1 MEKIVFILA
10 ILLYP
15 SFYCKGTSIPFL
27 EEGKEWRIKHTN
39 YHHFGD
45 SYTFRYFIDGDTL
58 VNGRTCMKLFSENEN
73 RDGATMLVGCLY
85 EEDLRV
91 YYMKATV
98 GQWYVVLSAPS
109 LLYDFSLQIGD
120 TVDSVEPHAIVVS
133 ADSTFVR
140 GRLLYQIGL
149 RHTNDAEGCPE
160 CFWVS
165 GVGCSCGLLSPT
177 RWGREE
183 GLQLESCT
191 IGTDTLFTY
200 EDFGFDN
207 HSEDTPRNPY
217 HSMIY
222 EGKKWIYQLH
232 HFEEKGNIGN
242 YEETVSDVTFVIEG
256 DTMITDKMYSKMY
269 QISDGIKEY
278 HSCWLEEGKRIYAI
292 MGKSEEPQMLY
303 DFNIKDGK
311 EFWLDTGSFSY
322 LDHTESFITAE
333 IKLNSYIFNDL
344 NDHEFFRWIEGIGG
358 NNGILYPQ
366 PIIASQYSDY
376 LKLIRCVEDG
386 IQLYPVESD
395 IEGVSHLYDK
405 PQDKGN
411 IYDLSGRRVANS
423 SEFQGSSKLPK
434 GVYIQSGKK
443 FVVK

>member
-1 MEKIVFILA
+1 
-10 ILLYP
+10 
-15 SFYCKGTSIPFL
+15 
-27 EEGKEWRIKHTN
+27 
-39 YHHFGD
+39 
-45 SYTFRYFIDGDTL
+45 
-58 VNGRTCMKLFSENEN
+58 
-73 RDGATMLVGCLY
+73 
-85 EEDLRV
+85 
-91 YYMKATV
+91 
-98 GQWYVVLSAPS
+98 
-109 LLYDFSLQIGD
+109 
-120 TVDSVEPHAIVVS
+120 
-133 ADSTFVR
+133 
-140 GRLLYQIGL
+140 
-149 RHTNDAEGCPE
+149 
-160 CFWVS
+160 
-165 GVGCSCGLLSPT
+165 
-177 RWGREE
+177 
-183 GLQLESCT
+183 
-191 IGTDTLFTY
+191 
-200 EDFGFDN
+200 
-207 HSEDTPRNPY
+207 
-217 HSMIY
+217 MIY

-256 DTMITDKMYSKMY
+256 DTMITDKMYCKMY

-423 SEFQGSSKLPK
+423 SEFQGSSFRLPK
-434 GVYIQSGKK
+434 GVYIQNGKK